1 LSVLLKH
8 ASNNNLINSPERMD
22 RNTITGII
30 LIFAIF
36 IGFSVYNNSRSNK
49 QYEKTVQVAE
59 YYYARGEFE
68 NARAEYINALRFKP
82 NQPDALAKINELNL
96 KLGISTEAVKID
108 TMRAEQPRQEA
119 PLVKVSATPSDFGQY
134 GVFAQA
140 ATGEN
145 DFITLENN
153 KVELKIARKGGR
165 VYSARMKDYRTYDSL
180 PLILFSGDSTVF
192 GFNFFTADNKAVQT
206 NNLYFK
212 PVSAQKLFDAT
223 SRTQSV
229 VLRLMADSNKYI
241 EYKYTLAPDKY
252 MVDFDVIFKSMDGII
267 ASNQNSLTLDWK
279 MYIPQQEKGR
289 QNEENYSTI
298 KYKYYQDDVDGLKL
312 RSTKEVEKVDIATK
326 LSWIAFQDQ
335 FFSSVIITKDFFL
348 NGSVSST
355 RTLTS
360 KKYLRHY
367 TSEVGV
373 PYNPGNSSTLA
384 MKLYYGPNSI
394 TTLRK
399 EGLQLEKIVFLG
411 KNIIGWINRFM
422 IIPIF
427 NWLDNYI
434 GSYGI
439 IILIL
444 TIIIKVVLFPLTF
457 KSYQSTAKMQVLKP
471 MVEELG
477 KKFPKKEDAMKKQQA
492 TMDLY
497 KRAGVNPMGG
507 CLPMLLQMPIL
518 FAMFR
523 FFPVSIELR
532 QEHFLWATDLST
544 YDSILTLPFTIP
556 MYGNHVSLF
565 TLLMTAS
572 TLLTMKMTGSSP
584 GSDQP
589 GMKMMMYMMPVM
601 FMLILNNFS
610 SGLTY
615 YYFLANMIT
624 YGQNIISKRFINAD
638 AVLATLEENKKKPLK
653 KSKWQQRLENAA
665 KQRGINPPKR

>member
-1 LSVLLKH
+1 
-8 ASNNNLINSPERMD
+8 MD
-22 RNTITGII
+22 RNTITGLI
-30 LIFAIF
+30 LIFVIF
-36 IGFSVYNNSRSNK
+36 IAFSIFNSSRLNK
-49 QYEKTVQVAE
+49 QYEKTIVVAE
-59 YYYARGEFE
+59 SYYAQGDWET
-68 NARAEYINALRFKP
+68 ARSEYMKALGIKP
-82 NQPDALAKINELNL
+82 NQPDAISRINEINL
-96 KLGISTEAVKID
+96 KLGIVPETVMPD
-108 TMRAEQPRQEA
+108 TLTTQESV
-119 PLVKVSATPSDFGQY
+119 PESVSASVSDTPTDINKY
-134 GVFAQA
+134 GAFAQA
-140 ATGEN
+140 AIGEN
-145 DFITLENN
+145 EFITLENN
-153 KVELKIARKGGR
+153 KVELKISLKGGR
-165 VYSARMKDYRTYDSL
+165 VYSARLKDYRTFDSL

-192 GFNFFTADNKAVQT
+192 GFNFFTADNKAIQT
-206 NNLYFK
+206 NDLYFT
-212 PVSAQKLFDAT
+212 PLRDDRSINVT
-223 SRTQSV
+223 SRPQNV
-229 VLRLMADSNKYI
+229 ILRLKASEDKYI

-252 MVDFDVIFKSMDGII
+252 MVDFDVTFKSMESII

-289 QNEENYSTI
+289 DNEENYSTI
-298 KYKYYQDDVDGLKL
+298 KFKYFQDDVASLGLRSKKELEEEEITTKL
-312 RSTKEVEKVDIATK
+312 RWV
-326 LSWIAFQDQ
+326 AFQDQ
-335 FFSSVIITKDFFL
+335 FFSTVLLSNDFFL

-355 RTLTS
+355 RTLAS
-360 KKYLRHY
+360 PKYIRYY
-367 TSEVGV
+367 TSELGV
-373 PYNPGNSSTLA
+373 PFNSETSNA
-384 MKLYYGPNSI
+384 ISMKLYYGPNHIS
-394 TTLRK
+394 TLRK
-399 EGLQLEKIVFLG
+399 EGHDLEQLVFLG
-411 KNIIGWINRFM
+411 KNIIGWINRFL

-444 TIIIKVVLFPLTF
+444 TVIIKLALFPLTF
-457 KSYQSTAKMQVLKP
+457 KSTQSQAKMQVLKP
-471 MVEELG
+471 MVTELG

-544 YDSILTLPFTIP
+544 YDSILQLPFSIP
-556 MYGNHVSLF
+556 MYGDHVSLF

-572 TLLTMKMTGSSP
+572 TLLTMKMTGSTP

-624 YGQNIISKRFINAD
+624 FGQNTISKRFINPD
-638 AVLATLEENKKKPLK
+638 DVLAKLAQNKKKTPT
-653 KSKWQQRLENAA
+653 KSKWQQRLEAAA
-665 KQRGINPPKR
+665 KQRGIKPPKK

>member
-1 LSVLLKH
+1 
-8 ASNNNLINSPERMD
+8 MD
-22 RNTITGII
+22 RNTITGLI
-30 LIFAIF
+30 LIFVIF
-36 IGFSVYNNSRSNK
+36 IGFSIYSTSQRNK
-49 QYEKTVQVAE
+49 TFEKAIAVAE
-59 YYYARGEFE
+59 SDYKNGNLEAART
-68 NARAEYINALRFKP
+68 EYVNALRLNP
-82 NQPDALAKINELNL
+82 NQPDAIAKINEINL
-96 KLGISTEAVKID
+96 KLGNIPEKQNPDSLNAKLATSGTPVTSSSSVKTDIN
-108 TMRAEQPRQEA
+108 
-119 PLVKVSATPSDFGQY
+119 QY
-134 GVFAQA
+134 GVFAQS

-145 DFITLENN
+145 EFITLENN
-153 KVELKIARKGGR
+153 KIELKISLKGGR
-165 VYSARMKDYRTYDSL
+165 VYSARLKDYKTFDAK
-180 PLILFSGDSTVF
+180 PLILFSGDSTIF
-192 GFNFFTADNKAVQT
+192 GFDFFTSDNKAVKT
-206 NNLYFK
+206 NNLFFK
-212 PVSAQKLFDAT
+212 PVSDLKSYNVV
-223 SRTQSV
+223 SRPESV
-229 VLRLMADSNKYI
+229 VLRLFAGDDKYI

-252 MVDFDVIFKSMDGII
+252 SVDFNVNFKSMEGII

-289 QNEENYSTI
+289 QNEETYCTVN
-298 KYKYYQDDVDGLKL
+298 YKYYQDDVAGIGTRQSKETLK
-312 RSTKEVEKVDIATK
+312 SDITTK

-335 FFSSVIITKDFFL
+335 FFSSIIITNDFFL
-348 NGSVSST
+348 NASINST
-355 RTLTS
+355 KTIAS
-360 KKYLRHY
+360 KKYLRYY
-367 TSEVGV
+367 TSEVGI
-373 PYNPGNSSTLA
+373 PFGAGTTNSVN

-394 TTLRK
+394 PILKK
-399 EGLQLEKIVFLG
+399 EAPQLEKIVFLG
-411 KNIIGWINRFM
+411 RNIIGWISRFA

-427 NWLDNYI
+427 NLLNRFMSNF
-434 GSYGI
+434 GL

-457 KSYQSTAKMQVLKP
+457 KSYQSQAKMQVLKP

-497 KRAGVNPMGG
+497 KRAGVNPMGC

-544 YDSILTLPFTIP
+544 YDSILHLPFMIP
-556 MYGNHVSLF
+556 MYGDHVSLF

-589 GMKMMMYMMPVM
+589 GMKMMMYMMPIM

-610 SGLTY
+610 AGLTY
-615 YYFLANMIT
+615 YYFLANMLT
-624 YGQNIISKRFINAD
+624 YAQNMISKRFINAD
-638 AVLATLEENKKKPLK
+638 AVLATLEQNKKKPIQ

-665 KQRGINPPKR
+665 KQRGISAPKR

>member
-1 LSVLLKH
+1 
-8 ASNNNLINSPERMD
+8 MD

-36 IGFSVYNNSRSNK
+36 IGFSVYNNSRMNK
-49 QYEKTVQVAE
+49 QFEKAVQVAE
-59 YYYARGEFE
+59 SYYAKGEFE
-68 NARAEYINALRFKP
+68 NARAEFINALRFKP
-82 NQPDALAKINELNL
+82 NQPDAIARVNEINL
-96 KLGISTEAVKID
+96 KLGIATDIVKKD
-108 TMRAEQPRQEA
+108 TLNNVTARAETPA
-119 PLVKVSATPSDFGQY
+119 PGKQTAASDSNQY
-134 GVFAQA
+134 GAFASA

-145 DFITLENN
+145 EFITLENN

-165 VYSARMKDYRTYDSL
+165 VYSARLKDYRTYDSL
-180 PLILFSGDSTVF
+180 PLILFSGDSTIF

-206 NNLYFK
+206 TNLYFT
-212 PVSAQKLFDAT
+212 PVSDQKSFNAGT
-223 SRTQSV
+223 TPQSV
-229 VLRLMADSNKYI
+229 ALRLMADNNKYI

-252 MVDFDVIFKSMDGII
+252 MVDFDVTFKSMDGII

-289 QNEENYSTI
+289 QNEESYSTI
-298 KYKYYQDDVDGLKL
+298 NYKYYQDDVDGLKL
-312 RSTKEVEKVDIATK
+312 RSTKDEKVDITTK

-335 FFSSVIITKDFFL
+335 FFSSVIVTNDFFL
-348 NGSVSST
+348 NGSITST
-355 RTLTS
+355 RTPES
-360 KKYLRHY
+360 QKYMRY
-367 TSEVGV
+367 YSSELGV
-373 PYNPGNSSTLA
+373 PYNPGSSTALNL
-384 MKLYYGPNSI
+384 KLYYGPNSF

-411 KNIIGWINRFM
+411 KNIIGWINRFA

-434 GSYGI
+434 GNYGI

-444 TIIIKVVLFPLTF
+444 TLIIKVILFPLTF

-556 MYGNHVSLF
+556 MYGSHVSLF

-589 GMKMMMYMMPVM
+589 GMKLMMYMMPVM

-610 SGLTY
+610 AGLTY

-653 KSKWQQRLENAA
+653 KSKWQQRLESAA
-665 KQRGINPPKR
+665 KQRGINPPKK

>member
-1 LSVLLKH
+1 
-8 ASNNNLINSPERMD
+8 MD

-30 LIFAIF
+30 LIFLIF
-36 IGFSVYNNSRSNK
+36 IGASIYNNSRLNK
-49 QYEKTVQVAE
+49 SFDKAYAVAE
-59 YYYARGEFE
+59 EYYAKGEYE

-82 NQPDALAKINELNL
+82 NQPVAVAKVNELNAR
-96 KLGISTEAVKID
+96 LGLSSEPVAADKDSTSISAKDV
-108 TMRAEQPRQEA
+108 
-119 PLVKVSATPSDFGQY
+119 PLPESGIVQADSNLY
-134 GVFAQA
+134 GVFSSA
-140 ATGEN
+140 ANGEAGYL
-145 DFITLENN
+145 TLENN
-153 KVELKIARKGGR
+153 KVELKISLKGGK
-165 VYSARMKDYRTYDSL
+165 VFYARLKDYRTHDSL

-192 GFNFFTADNKAVQT
+192 GFNFFTIDNKAVQT
-206 NNLYFK
+206 NNLFFVPQTDK
-212 PVSAQKLFDAT
+212 NVIDA
-223 SRTQSV
+223 SSSEQSLS
-229 VLRLMADSNKYI
+229 LRLMAGADRYI

-252 MVDFDVIFKSMDGII
+252 MVDFEVSFKSMGAVV
-267 ASNQNSLTLDWK
+267 ASNQNMLTLDWK
-279 MYIPQQEKGR
+279 MYMPQQEQGR
-289 QNEENYSTI
+289 ENEESYTTI
-298 KYKYYQDDVDGLKL
+298 KYKFFQDDVEWLKL
-312 RSTKEVEKVDIATK
+312 RSKKDEEVDLPTK
-326 LSWIAFQDQ
+326 LSWVAFQGQ
-335 FFSSVIITKDFFL
+335 FFSSVVISNDFFL
-348 NGSVSST
+348 NGSVKSVHTPASQ
-355 RTLTS
+355 
-360 KKYLRHY
+360 KYIRYY
-367 TSEVGV
+367 TSELGV
-373 PYNPGNSSTLA
+373 PYSAESADPIK
-384 MKLYYGPNSI
+384 MKLYYGPNSMTI
-394 TTLRK
+394 LKK
-399 EGLQLEKIVFLG
+399 EGLELDKLVFLG
-411 KNIIGWINRFM
+411 KNIIGWINRFA
-422 IIPIF
+422 IIPVF

-434 GSYGI
+434 GNYGI

-444 TIIIKVVLFPLTF
+444 TILIKIVLFPLTF
-457 KSYQSTAKMQVLKP
+457 KSYQSTAKMAVLKP
-471 MVEELG
+471 MVEELT
-477 KKFPKKEDAMKKQQA
+477 KKFTKKEDALKKQQA

-556 MYGNHVSLF
+556 IYGNHVSLF

-601 FMLILNNFS
+601 FMLMLNNFS

-653 KSKWQQRLENAA
+653 KSKWQQRLEDAA
-665 KQRGINPPKR
+665 RQRGINPPKK

>member
-1 LSVLLKH
+1 
-8 ASNNNLINSPERMD
+8 MD

-36 IGFSVYNNSRSNK
+36 IGFSLYNNSKMNK
-49 QYEKTVQVAE
+49 GYEEAVVVAE
-59 YYYARGEFE
+59 SYYATGEFE

-82 NQPDALAKINELNL
+82 NQADAISKINEINL
-96 KLGISTEAVKID
+96 KLGITTEKQKTETV
-108 TMRAEQPRQEA
+108 TQEQPKPEI
-119 PLVKVSATPSDFGQY
+119 VSETIPGSTSDINQFGI
-134 GVFAQA
+134 FAESA
-140 ATGEN
+140 LGEN

-153 KVELKIARKGGR
+153 KVELKISLKGGR
-165 VYSARMKDYRTYDSL
+165 VYSARLKEYRTYDSL

-192 GFNFFTADNKAVQT
+192 GFKFFTTDNKAVQT
-206 NNLYFK
+206 NNLFFK
-212 PVSAQKLFDAT
+212 PVSDQKSFNAA
-223 SRTQSV
+223 SQTQSV
-229 VLRLMADSNKYI
+229 SLRLIAGADKYI

-252 MVDFDVIFKSMDGII
+252 MVDFNVTFKSMEGII
-267 ASNQNSLTLDWK
+267 ASNQNSLTFDWR
-279 MYIPQQEKGR
+279 MYLPQQEKGR
-289 QNEENYSTI
+289 ENEENYSTI
-298 KYKYYQDDVDGLKL
+298 KYKYFQDDVDGLKL
-312 RSTKEVEKVDIATK
+312 RSSKELEKVDITTK
-326 LSWIAFQDQ
+326 LSWVAFQDQ
-335 FFSSVIITKDFFL
+335 FFSTVILTNDFFL
-348 NGSVSST
+348 NGSISST

-360 KKYLRHY
+360 PKYIRYY
-367 TSEVGV
+367 TSELGV
-373 PYNPGNSSTLA
+373 PYNPASSNA
-384 MKLYYGPNSI
+384 ISMKLYYGPNSI
-394 TTLRK
+394 TVLKK
-399 EGLQLEKIVFLG
+399 EGLQLEKLVFLG
-411 KNIIGWINRFM
+411 KNIIGWINRFA

-427 NWLDNYI
+427 NWLDNFI

-444 TIIIKVVLFPLTF
+444 TLIIKIVLFPLTF

-477 KKFPKKEDAMKKQQA
+477 KKFPKKEDAMRKQQA

-507 CLPMLLQMPIL
+507 CIPMLLQMPIL

-544 YDSILTLPFTIP
+544 YDSILTLPFMIP

-565 TLLMTAS
+565 TLLMTGS
-572 TLLTMKMTGSSP
+572 TLLTMKMTGSTP

-589 GMKMMMYMMPVM
+589 GMKLMMYMMPVM

-610 SGLTY
+610 AGLTY

-638 AVLATLEENKKKPLK
+638 AVLATLEENKKKPVK
-653 KSKWQQRLENAA
+653 KSKWQQRLESAA
-665 KQRGINPPKR
+665 KQRGISPAKK

>member
-1 LSVLLKH
+1 
-8 ASNNNLINSPERMD
+8 MD

-36 IGFSVYNNSRSNK
+36 IGFSIYNNSRLNNGYQK
-49 QYEKTVQVAE
+49 AVLVAE
-59 YYYARGEFE
+59 SYYSKGDLEAARS
-68 NARAEYINALRFKP
+68 EYINALRFKP
-82 NQPDALAKINELNL
+82 NQPDAITKINEINF
-96 KLGISTEAVKID
+96 KLGIVPEQQKTDTVLPQKSKTEIPV
-108 TMRAEQPRQEA
+108 
-119 PLVKVSATPSDFGQY
+119 TPNTGTTTDLNQY
-134 GVFAQA
+134 GIFAKSA
-140 ATGEN
+140 IGEN
-145 DFITLENN
+145 EFITLENN
-153 KVELKIARKGGR
+153 KVELKISLKGGK
-165 VYSARMKDYRTYDSL
+165 VYSARLKDFRTADSL

-192 GFNFFTADNKAVQT
+192 GFNFFTTDNKALQT
-206 NNLYFK
+206 NNLYFT
-212 PVSAQKLFDAT
+212 PVSDQKT
-223 SRTQSV
+223 YVVSSKPQSV
-229 VLRLMADSNKYI
+229 SLRLMADNDKYI

-252 MVDFDVIFKSMDGII
+252 MVDFNVTFKSMEGII
-267 ASNQNSLTLDWK
+267 ASNQNNITLDWR

-289 QNEENYSTI
+289 QNEENYSDIT
-298 KYKYYQDDVDGLKL
+298 YKYYQDDVVYLKQ
-312 RSTKEVEKVDIATK
+312 RQSKELEKVDITTK
-326 LSWIAFQDQ
+326 LSWVAFQDQ
-335 FFSSVIITKDFFL
+335 FFSSVIVSNDFFL
-348 NGSVSST
+348 NGSLSST

-360 KKYLRHY
+360 KKYIRYY

-373 PYNPGNSSTLA
+373 PYNPASSNA
-384 MKLYYGPNSI
+384 ISMKLYYGPNSFTI
-394 TTLRK
+394 LKK
-399 EGLQLEKIVFLG
+399 EGLELGKLVFLG
-411 KNIIGWINRFM
+411 KNIIGWINRFA

-427 NWLDNYI
+427 NWLEKFI

-444 TIIIKVVLFPLTF
+444 TLIIKIVLFPLTF

-532 QEHFLWATDLST
+532 QEHFLWAADLST

-584 GSDQP
+584 GADQP

-624 YGQNIISKRFINAD
+624 YGQNIISKRFIDAN
-638 AVLATLEENKKKPLK
+638 AVLAKLEENKKKPIK
-653 KSKWQQRLENAA
+653 KSKWQQRLESAA
-665 KQRGINPPKR
+665 KQRGINPPKK

>member
-1 LSVLLKH
+1 
-8 ASNNNLINSPERMD
+8 MD

-30 LIFAIF
+30 LIFVIF
-36 IGFSVYNNSRSNK
+36 IGFSIYNNSKLNK
-49 QYEKTVQVAE
+49 AYEKAVAVAE
-59 YYYARGEFE
+59 ASYTRGEFE
-68 NARAEYINALRFKP
+68 AARSEYVNALRYKP
-82 NQPDALAKINELNL
+82 NKTEVIAKINELNL
-96 KLGISTEAVKID
+96 KLGVIPEVQKVD
-108 TMRAEQPRQEA
+108 TAASVPAKNESILPNPSNAQAE
-119 PLVKVSATPSDFGQY
+119 VSQY
-134 GVFAQA
+134 GVFSKA
-140 ATGEN
+140 AEGVNE
-145 DFITLENN
+145 FITLENN
-153 KVELKIARKGGR
+153 KVELKISLKGGK
-165 VYSARMKDYRTYDSL
+165 VYSARMKDYKTFDSK
-180 PLILFSGDSTVF
+180 PLILFSGDSTIF

-206 NNLYFK
+206 NNLYFT
-212 PVSAQKLFDAT
+212 PVTDQKTFIVGST
-223 SRTQSV
+223 PQSV
-229 VLRLMADSNKYI
+229 SLRLLVEDDKYI
-241 EYKYTLAPDKY
+241 EYRYTLAPDKY
-252 MVDFDVIFKSMDGII
+252 MIDFDVKFKSMEGIL
-267 ASNQNSLTLDWK
+267 AANQNNLTLDWK

-298 KYKYYQDDVDGLKL
+298 KFKYYQDDVDGLRL
-312 RSTKEVEKVDIATK
+312 RSTKELEEKDIPTK
-326 LSWIAFQDQ
+326 LSWVAFEDQ
-335 FFSSVIITKDFFL
+335 FFSSVVLTNDYFL
-348 NGSVSST
+348 NGSIKSL

-360 KKYLRHY
+360 KKYIRYY
-367 TSEVGV
+367 TSELGV
-373 PYNPGNSSTLA
+373 PFNPASSNSISL
-384 MKLYYGPNSI
+384 KLYYGPNRI
-394 TTLRK
+394 NTLRK
-399 EGLQLEKIVFLG
+399 EGFELDKLVFLG
-411 KNIIGWINRFM
+411 KNIIGWINRFA

-427 NWLDNYI
+427 NWLEKYI
-434 GSYGI
+434 SSYGI

-444 TIIIKVVLFPLTF
+444 TILIKIVLFPLTF

-477 KKFPKKEDAMKKQQA
+477 KKFPKKEDALKKQQA

-532 QEHFLWATDLST
+532 QEHFLWAADLST

-556 MYGNHVSLF
+556 MYGSHVSLF

-589 GMKMMMYMMPVM
+589 GMKLMMYMMPVM

-653 KSKWQQRLENAA
+653 KSKWQQRLEAAA

>member
-1 LSVLLKH
+1 
-8 ASNNNLINSPERMD
+8 MD
-22 RNTITGII
+22 KNTITGLI

-36 IGFSVYNNSRSNK
+36 IGFSLYNNSRLNK
-49 QYEKTVQVAE
+49 QFEKAMEVAE
-59 YYYARGEFE
+59 SYYSNGELEAARS
-68 NARAEYINALRFKP
+68 EYINALRFKP
-82 NQPDALAKINELNL
+82 NQPDAISKLSEINLE
-96 KLGISTEAVKID
+96 LGIVPEAEEADTVKSQQSLPEADIPNAPVPAADID
-108 TMRAEQPRQEA
+108 Q
-119 PLVKVSATPSDFGQY
+119 LGI
-134 GVFAQA
+134 FAQS

-145 DFITLENN
+145 QFITLENN
-153 KVELKIARKGGR
+153 KVELKLSLKGGR
-165 VYSARMKDYRTYDSL
+165 VYSARLKDYRTFDSL

-192 GFNFFTADNKAVQT
+192 GFNFFTTDNKAVQT

-212 PVSAQKLFDAT
+212 PLSDQMSYEVKDQPQT
-223 SRTQSV
+223 V
-229 VLRLMADSNKYI
+229 ILRLMAGDDQYI

-252 MVDFDVIFKSMDGII
+252 MVDFDVTFKSLENVI

-289 QNEENYSTI
+289 DNEENYSTI
-298 KYKYYQDDVDGLKL
+298 KFKYFQDDVDGLGLRSKKESEKKDITTKL
-312 RSTKEVEKVDIATK
+312 RWV
-326 LSWIAFQDQ
+326 AFQDQ
-335 FFSSVIITKDFFL
+335 FFSTVLLTNDFFL
-348 NGSVSST
+348 NGSVTST

-360 KKYLRHY
+360 QKYIRYY

-373 PYNPGNSSTLA
+373 PFNSEASNA
-384 MKLYYGPNSI
+384 ISMKLYYGPNHI

-399 EGLQLEKIVFLG
+399 EGYQLDRLVFLG
-411 KNIIGWINRFM
+411 KNIIGWINRFV

-444 TIIIKVVLFPLTF
+444 TIIIKLALFPLTF
-457 KSYQSTAKMQVLKP
+457 KSTQSQAKMQVLKP

-544 YDSILTLPFTIP
+544 YDSILKLPFTIP

-572 TLLTMKMTGSSP
+572 TLLTMKMTGSSA

-589 GMKMMMYMMPVM
+589 GMKLMMYMMPVM

-624 YGQNIISKRFINAD
+624 FGQNIISKRFINAD
-638 AVLATLEENKKKPLK
+638 EVLANLAQNKKKPLT
-653 KSKWQQRLENAA
+653 KSKWQQRLEAA
-665 KQRGINPPKR
+665 ARQRGINPPKK